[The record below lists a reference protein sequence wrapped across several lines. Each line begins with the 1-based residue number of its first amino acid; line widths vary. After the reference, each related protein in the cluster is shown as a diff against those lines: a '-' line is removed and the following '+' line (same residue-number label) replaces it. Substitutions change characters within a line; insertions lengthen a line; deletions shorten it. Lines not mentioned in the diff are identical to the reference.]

1 MKNYINEQRN
11 NEPKT
16 GVYFKDFINQ
26 TVQKKQRRFNQKY
39 QRPYKTLIYHLDNF
53 SNKFQAEIFTNSVN
67 EEFLDDFIVYL
78 ENNELKQTYIKSLL
92 GLIKNM
98 VKKAGNYGYA
108 IDQSYDDV
116 EVKDEDP
123 FSIYLSMNEIT
134 RIYYKGLSKKQ
145 EQIKDLFVVGCLT
158 GLRYSDYSTL
168 TKLDFNDNFIQKTTQ
183 KTYILDIT
191 DVDNWSETEDVG
203 KRIVAKFKYKK
214 TDGTT
219 NISGVP
225 NEFLLAPD
233 NTFYAFT
240 FLMPSGLMEFELPAL
255 DFFTVPT
262 VTTLNMFNISGGHQF
277 DGFIL
282 NDGGQPIISRGFRY
296 GLAADTLDTTVMS
309 SDTTPGFSATI
320 STLTPGIYFYQA
332 FATNAEGE
340 SISQIKQFNTEDSGY
355 KYKTYIIVSRVV
367 I

>member
-98 VKKAGNYGYA
+98 IKKAGNYGYA

-134 RIYYKGLSKKQ
+134 RIYYYKGLTKKQ
-145 EQIKDLFVVGCLT
+145 EQIKDLFIVGCLT

-183 KTYILDIT
+183 KTNRKVIIPVHDYVKEIYEKYDGEISKGLCIQHFNRYIKSICKKIGLTKDIT
-191 DVDNWSETEDVG
+191 YTYTRGGKNTTETKQKWELVSSHTA
-203 KRIVAKFKYKK
+203 RRSAATNMYLTSRMK
-214 TDGTT
+214 TYEIMQITGHTT
-219 NISGVP
+219 EKS
-225 NEFLLAPD
+225 F
-233 NTFYAFT
+233 
-240 FLMPSGLMEFELPAL
+240 
-255 DFFTVPT
+255 
-262 VTTLNMFNISGGHQF
+262 
-277 DGFIL
+277 
-282 NDGGQPIISRGFRY
+282 FRY
-296 GLAADTLDTTVMS
+296 IRVS
-309 SDTTPGFSATI
+309 SKNIA
-320 STLTPGIYFYQA
+320 
-332 FATNAEGE
+332 N
-340 SISQIKQFNTEDSGY
+340 QIANDNFFK
-355 KYKTYIIVSRVV
+355 I
-367 I
+367 